1 MADIEGVRQ
10 DTFRDSRD
18 TELASMLADATLT
31 GTFSR
36 ELKYQGFR
44 YAIETLLTGFRPE
57 ETLASCGETG
67 SQQQALLA
75 EVLGRIVE
83 RNGALARLGEANG

>member
-1 MADIEGVRQ
+1 MAGIEGVRH

-18 TELASMLADATLT
+18 IELASMFADATLT

-36 ELKYQGFR
+36 ELKYQGFSH
-44 YAIETLLTGFRPE
+44 AVETLLTGFGPE
-57 ETLASCGETG
+57 ETQAFCAETD